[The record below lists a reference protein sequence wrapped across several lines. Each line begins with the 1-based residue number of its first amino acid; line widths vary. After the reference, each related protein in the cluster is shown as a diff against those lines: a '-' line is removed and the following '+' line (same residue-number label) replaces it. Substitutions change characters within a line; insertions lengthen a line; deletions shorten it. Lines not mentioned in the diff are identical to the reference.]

1 MEGMV
6 SMKSWYYFFAAA
18 FFASYLLLS
27 NGVPLLPV
35 LAGVAVAAFYMWLR
49 ISTGRS
55 GSTPRNRPRKAAQGS
70 PR

>member
-35 LAGVAVAAFYMWLR
+35 LAGVAVAALSMWLR
-49 ISTGRS
+49 MSMG
-55 GSTPRNRPRKAAQGS
+55 RKAAQGS